1 MCERSGCLK
10 LHSLLELLH
19 RAIGP
24 VHFVGMEFIPFI
36 ECSNTIQES
45 RRLGT
50 YCAYMCQ
57 ITKYRLYMARADGTQ
72 LLYCIPFAGL
82 KSGVTTC
89 IIPTELQSHWLGTY
103 DDKAIQLVRAIGSV
117 HFVGM
122 EFIPFIE

>member
-1 MCERSGCLK
+1 MARADGTQLLYCIPFAGLKSGVTTCIIPT
-10 LHSLLELLH
+10 ELQSHWLGTYDDKAIQLV
-19 RAIGP
+19 RAVGS

-82 KSGVTTC
+82 KSGVT
-89 IIPTELQSHWLGTY
+89 I
-103 DDKAIQLVRAIGSV
+103 
-117 HFVGM
+117 
-122 EFIPFIE
+122 